1 MIQVTEQPATVTTL
15 SATDAF
21 VQSSVAFLNAQ
32 IAELNQRAERIHNAN
47 NSAALIH
54 EVRDT
59 AETSDEQI
67 LKYRADFEAAQAEIL
82 KWQTAI
88 EQYIVRAGLVS
99 VEPVDV
105 AAETEAWKAQN
116 ATVKALRTALE
127 NVSKDAVTG
136 LTEVKGIPGSARGGS
151 QAGVLRPR
159 VQRIRVQVAGQDTWT
174 EVFSEKEK
182 DGAKVQ
188 FTNMTVLAQALTKQY
203 GQAVTAQDV
212 QAPLFEEAKT
222 TDLSTLNGQPVTF
235 AFNVTNKND
244 GDKSVNLIVEVTP
257 RAS

>member
-1 MIQVTEQPATVTTL
+1 MTEQTQTPTL
-15 SATDAF
+15 SATDSF
-21 VQSSVAFLNAQ
+21 VQASVGFLNAQ
-32 IAELNQRAERIHNAN
+32 IAELNKRAERIRNAN

-59 AETSDEQI
+59 AETTDERI

-82 KWQTAI
+82 KWQADV
-88 EQYIVRAGLVS
+88 EKYIVESGLVS

-116 ATVKALRTALE
+116 LTVKSLRTALE
-127 NVSKDAVTG
+127 NVSKDAVQG
-136 LTEVKGIPGSARGGS
+136 LTEVQGIPGTSRGGS

-159 VQRIRVQVAGQDTWT
+159 VQRIRVQVAGQDNWT

-182 DGAKVQ
+182 DGTKVQ

-203 GQAVTAQDV
+203 GQAVTAQDL
-212 QAPLFEEAKT
+212 QSPMFEEAKT
-222 TDLSTLNGQPVTF
+222 TDLASLNGQPVTF
-235 AFNVTNKND
+235 AFNVTDKNHE
-244 GDKSVNLIVEVTP
+244 DKSVNLLIEVTP